1 MVTSQSAPVLPV
13 AASQNSNLSFLNN
26 LPMSGTMP
34 NLNGLIFTHPNAA
47 NDLLQRVA
55 ASVELDR
62 AMGATGRR
70 SLSFRDLVDTP
81 AARQGLGTLPN
92 FAAAQPPASSILA
105 SLQSASNLRRSFTA
119 PEPAPAPAIDI
130 QSALVISQL
139 QRENQELAQRLQAEQ
154 DSQRR
159 RQDPK

>member
-13 AASQNSNLSFLNN
+13 AVSQNSNLSFLNN

-70 SLSFRDLVDTP
+70 SFSYRDLVETP
-81 AARQGLGTLPN
+81 SARQGLGTLPN
-92 FAAAQPPASSILA
+92 FAAQAPASSILA